1 MVGPVRDT
9 DPGGTE
15 GRERSAMVRVAR
27 RGPKSGV
34 ERVTEHRSRQSAG
47 GAQRVELTVPTE
59 HVKLI
64 RAVAKMLRASDA
76 GNDEVLALQ
85 RIVGPEQ
92 RPTRTGAE
100 LRRLRWSARTW
111 TFDARTRPVVPSIC
125 PDGASAR
132 HQRHRRT
139 GGAFA
144 PRRCWPAALAPGDS
158 GKDGRGSRQPP
169 RHRRALL
176 DYSERCAP
184 AQRRLEERDRGVV
197 RVRSKAHRDRR

>member
-9 DPGGTE
+9 DHGGTE

-34 ERVTEHRSRQSAG
+34 ERVTEHRFRQSAG

-92 RPTRTGAE
+92 RPARTGAE
-100 LRRLRWSARTW
+100 LLAFFRSSPLVGEDLDFRREDSAG
-111 TFDARTRPVVPSIC
+111 RPVDLS
-125 PDGASAR
+125 
-132 HQRHRRT
+132 
-139 GGAFA
+139 
-144 PRRCWPAALAPGDS
+144 
-158 GKDGRGSRQPP
+158 
-169 RHRRALL
+169 
-176 DYSERCAP
+176 
-184 AQRRLEERDRGVV
+184 
-197 RVRSKAHRDRR
+197 